1 MHIQRAGCRN
11 ILTKESSQR
20 VIRPSLGFCLLV
32 FCLSLSG
39 LKPAPAADP
48 GSDRAHYSAG
58 EPADFQH
65 MRLQL
70 TFTPDGLKART
81 CEGRVEY
88 TIKPRATE
96 INAVQLDAVDMR
108 ILGVELPGHAR
119 PPAFSYDD
127 KVLTIQLPQPVRPD
141 ETFEL
146 AVKYRLE
153 EPRKGMHFVLP
164 NASAPARPLMV
175 YTMSEPLE
183 ARYWVPAHDWPN
195 ARWTSDIDVTV
206 PVPYSVVANGMLV
219 EKKPS
224 TDGKANTFH
233 WRNEKPT
240 DPHLM
245 GLVVGELVEQSEQ
258 WRGKP
263 VLTYTQPGTEAAA
276 RFTFRHVPEMLE
288 LYSNLIGCDFPYP
301 SYAHITVVDH
311 HHGGMEHAGFSF
323 VSPFYI
329 ADSDDGDW
337 PLENTES
344 WLIAH
349 MLAHQW
355 FGGVVNYRSVSQAWL
370 NEGFATYLDTLWTS
384 HREMPDR
391 LEYQMWQ
398 KARGIAGAD
407 SSETG
412 KPMVNRDL
420 ADVDDIYGMD
430 GGKVYEKGAWVL
442 HMLRH
447 QLGNDVFWRGV
458 RNYLHAHEWQSVE
471 TTDLRQALEQASGRD
486 LEQFFQQWVYGHG
499 VPRLV
504 VDYSWDVTKTQAR
517 VTVRQTQK
525 IDSTT
530 PAFAC
535 PLDLQF
541 RVAGCDT
548 NLTVELRG
556 SQHDFAW
563 QLPAEPT
570 LFCVD
575 PHEVLLKTLTVNMP
589 RTMLEEQARHGPTSL
604 SRFLAVETLGKEGGA
619 ADIPLLEQTLKNDS
633 EFWAV
638 RRLAAE
644 QLGRMQSEASLRVL
658 LEAEHAGISNAR
670 VLSAVIEAMPNFA
683 VSAQAHEIAL
693 EYAQPTQPLDVQ
705 TAAIRALGRMRALP
719 EFTERGCNL
728 VLAAAQKPSRRVV
741 RLAAFGSLRALGATN
756 AYPAVLVMAHPARGD
771 ELRGDAIRLLGGLG
785 RADELRESTRATLT
799 TWLEDADRAAQL
811 AAIDAL
817 GELGSL
823 RSLPD
828 LERLRGGAQVDL
840 RNAAEAAIAT
850 LRRPEEPRR
859 SFDGVIDRLDTLEK
873 QNQELQKRL
882 KILSDRLDA
891 NTNASAAG
899 KKPNVKTKK

>member
-1 MHIQRAGCRN
+1 MRTGTVASLLLA
-11 ILTKESSQR
+11 LT
-20 VIRPSLGFCLLV
+20 LN
-32 FCLSLSG
+32 
-39 LKPAPAADP
+39 APNLTLAADS
-48 GSDRAHYSAG
+48 GRDLAHYSAD

-70 TFTPDGLKART
+70 TFTPEGFKART

-88 TIKPRATE
+88 TLKSRAAE
-96 INAVQLDAVDMR
+96 ITSVQMEAVDMR
-108 ILGVELPGHAR
+108 ILGVELPGN
-119 PPAFSYDD
+119 PNSPAFSYDD
-127 KVLTIQLPQPVRPD
+127 KVLTIQLAQPAKPS
-141 ETFEL
+141 EAFKI

-153 EPRKGMHFVLP
+153 DPRKGMHFVLP
-164 NASAPARPLMV
+164 NASVPAKPLMV
-175 YTMSEPLE
+175 YTMSEPIE

-195 ARWTSDIDVTV
+195 ARWTADIEVTV
-206 PVPYSVVANGMLV
+206 PVPYSVVANGTFV
-219 EKKPS
+219 DKTPS

-233 WRNEKPT
+233 WRNDKPT

-245 GLVVGELVEQSEQ
+245 GLVVGELVKQREQ
-258 WRGKP
+258 WRDKP
-263 VLTYTQPGTEAAA
+263 VLTYTQPGSEAAA
-276 RFTFRHVPEMLE
+276 RFTFHHVPEMLE
-288 LYSNLIGCDFPYP
+288 LYSNLIGYDFPYP
-301 SYAHITVVDH
+301 SYSHITVVDH

-329 ADSDDGDW
+329 TDREEGDW
-337 PLENTES
+337 PLEHTES

-370 NEGFATYLDTLWTS
+370 NEGFATYLDTIWTS

-398 KARGIAGAD
+398 KAAGIAGSD

-420 ADVDDIYGMD
+420 ADPDDIYGMD
-430 GGKVYEKGAWVL
+430 GGKVYDKGAWVL

-447 QLGNDVFWRGV
+447 QLGNDIFWGGV
-458 RNYLHAHEWQSVE
+458 RNYLHSHEWHSVE

-499 VPRLV
+499 IPRLV
-504 VDYSWDVTKTQAR
+504 VDYSWDVTKKQAR

-530 PAFAC
+530 PAFTC
-535 PLDLQF
+535 PLELHFQ
-541 RVAGCDT
+541 VAGCDT
-548 NLTVELRG
+548 NTTVELRG
-556 SQHDFAW
+556 THHDFAW

-575 PHEVLLKTLTVNMP
+575 PHEALLKTLTVNVP
-589 RTMLEEQARHGPTSL
+589 RAMLEEQARHGPTAL
-604 SRFLAVETLGKEGGA
+604 SRFLALETIGKEGRA

-633 EFWAV
+633 EFWTV
-638 RRLAAE
+638 RRLVAE
-644 QLGRMQSEASLRVL
+644 QLGRWQNEASLRVL
-658 LEAEHAGISNAR
+658 LEVEHGGISNAR

-683 VSAQAHEIAL
+683 VSAEAHETVL
-693 EYAQPTQPLDVQ
+693 KYAEPTQPLEVQ
-705 TAAIRALGRMRALP
+705 TAAIRALGGMRASP
-719 EFTERGCNL
+719 EFTDRGRKL
-728 VLAAAQKPSRRVV
+728 VLAAAQKPSRRFV
-741 RLAAFGSLRALGATN
+741 RLAAFGSLRALGDTN
-756 AYPAVLVMAHPARGD
+756 AYSAVLAMAQPARGD
-771 ELRGDAIRLLGGLG
+771 ELRGEAIRLLGRLG
-785 RADELRESTRATLT
+785 RADELRGSTRMTLT
-799 TWLEDADRAAQL
+799 TWLEDPDRPAQL

-817 GELGSL
+817 GELGDP

-828 LERLRGGAQVDL
+828 LERLRGGSQADV
-840 RNAAEAAIAT
+840 RNTAEAAIAT

-859 SFDGVIDRLDTLEK
+859 SIDGVIDRLDTLER

-882 KILSDRLDA
+882 KTLSDRLDL